1 MNPKD
6 VLTADELAALS
17 RRSDLQAAWL
27 VVVNYAITAAA
38 FALMALWP
46 NPLTIVVG
54 AIVLGGRQLG
64 FGVLTHECG
73 HGTLFTTRRL
83 NDFVGEWLAAPLTF
97 NNMKAYIRGH
107 LKHHRL
113 AGTDQDPDLP
123 NYRDYP
129 ITRARLRR
137 KLWRDA
143 TGQTGWKQVQGIFRG
158 FRHFNR
164 LNDEQRA
171 ALSKGLLANVLLL
184 GVLAAAGHAWLYL
197 VWWLALLTTNRI
209 VSRIRQVAE
218 HGAVPDLY
226 DLDPRLN
233 TRTIVANALERLVFC
248 PLGVNYHLEHHML
261 ASVPIYN
268 LPTMHRLLHDKGC
281 YDRVHFP
288 RGYLALLRE
297 VTAPA

>member
-97 NNMKAYIRGH
+97 NNMR
-107 LKHHRL
+107 
-113 AGTDQDPDLP
+113 
-123 NYRDYP
+123 
-129 ITRARLRR
+129 
-137 KLWRDA
+137 
-143 TGQTGWKQVQGIFRG
+143 
-158 FRHFNR
+158 
-164 LNDEQRA
+164 
-171 ALSKGLLANVLLL
+171 
-184 GVLAAAGHAWLYL
+184 
-197 VWWLALLTTNRI
+197 
-209 VSRIRQVAE
+209 
-218 HGAVPDLY
+218 
-226 DLDPRLN
+226 
-233 TRTIVANALERLVFC
+233 
-248 PLGVNYHLEHHML
+248 
-261 ASVPIYN
+261 
-268 LPTMHRLLHDKGC
+268 
-281 YDRVHFP
+281 
-288 RGYLALLRE
+288 
-297 VTAPA
+297 